1 MAKPGFALKQALKFR
16 SRRWRRRQVVLCSLS
31 LMFFWLMALG
41 ESHRSFSKGI
51 SLFNVLAFSLFFTG
65 SWARPGRFVTD
76 PDDRAIY
83 EFGRSW
89 DELTE
94 AEQESLRKNNL
105 LGAYFSLS
113 KSEWREMLRLKTV
126 ERSWTILQVTL
137 VIVLIVYLTAWG
149 LLPNR
154 PDVSLNP
161 RLLLD
166 PVAWFVGLVSF
177 CIVLPGA
184 VWMWTEPD
192 WETEVPT
199 ELQPVASS

>member
-1 MAKPGFALKQALKFR
+1 MAKPGFVLRQALKFR
-16 SRRWRRRQVVLCSLS
+16 SRRWRRRQVVLASS
-31 LMFFWLMALG
+31 FLMFFWLMTLG
-41 ESHRSFSKGI
+41 ETHRGFSKGI
-51 SLFNVLAFSLFFTG
+51 NLFNVLVFSLFFT
-65 SWARPGRFVTD
+65 SNWTRPGRFVTD

-89 DELTE
+89 DELNE
-94 AEQESLRKNNL
+94 AEQESLRTNNL
-105 LGAYFSLS
+105 LRTYRSS
-113 KSEWREMLRLKTV
+113 WKSEWREMLRLKTV

-154 PDVSLNP
+154 PDGLNP
-161 RLLLD
+161 RDLID

-184 VWMWTEPD
+184 VWMWVEPD
-192 WETEVPT
+192 WEPEVRT
-199 ELQPVASS
+199 ELQPVATS